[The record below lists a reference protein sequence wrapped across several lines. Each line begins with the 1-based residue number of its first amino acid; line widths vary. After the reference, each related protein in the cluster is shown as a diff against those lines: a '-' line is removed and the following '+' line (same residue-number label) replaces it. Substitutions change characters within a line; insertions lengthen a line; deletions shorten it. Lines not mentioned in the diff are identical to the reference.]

1 MGWNADGTCSVAGG
15 GFNCNRSSVAGGVFG
30 TDDATP
36 SRPPRQRNVAFD
48 MDTLHQA
55 EQRDTQQMQMQRQ
68 QQMQMQQQQQQ
79 QMQMQR
85 QQQQM
90 QMQRQQQ
97 QQMQTQ
103 QQQQQ
108 QMQMQRQ
115 QQMQMQQQQQQMQ
128 QQPSRQASSPPGAY
142 DDNRKKNT
150 TANFS
155 LGGDTWGE
163 SAPSH
168 RGGKVRKG
176 ITPKDCGGFAQN
188 RHGSS
193 PPGHGNAGAAAGGF
207 SRDRVQDR
215 YGGGS
220 GGAPGRVQPGGASSI
235 SLGSDS
241 WDGSAASPRHNKAI
255 MGRGQ
260 AAPMRTSSPMQME
273 AAGGQQRYDNRTHL
287 GSNVC
292 FG

>member
-1 MGWNADGTCSVAGG
+1 
-15 GFNCNRSSVAGGVFG
+15 
-30 TDDATP
+30 
-36 SRPPRQRNVAFD
+36 
-48 MDTLHQA
+48 
-55 EQRDTQQMQMQRQ
+55 MQRQ
-68 QQMQMQQQQQQ
+68 QQMQM
-79 QMQMQR
+79 
-85 QQQQM
+85 
-90 QMQRQQQ
+90 
-97 QQMQTQ
+97 
-103 QQQQQ
+103 
-108 QMQMQRQ
+108 
-115 QQMQMQQQQQQMQ
+115 QQQQMQ
-128 QQPSRQASSPPGAY
+128 QQPSRQASSPPGGY

-207 SRDRVQDR
+207 SRDTQDR

-273 AAGGQQRYDNRTHL
+273 AAGGQQRYDNRAHL